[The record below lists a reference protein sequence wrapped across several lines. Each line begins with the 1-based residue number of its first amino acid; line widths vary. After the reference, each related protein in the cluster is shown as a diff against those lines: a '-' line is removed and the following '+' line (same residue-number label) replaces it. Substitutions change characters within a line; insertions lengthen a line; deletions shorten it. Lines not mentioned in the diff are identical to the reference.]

1 MKTVQFLGGL
11 GNQMF
16 QYAFYLAL
24 KRHFKNVKA
33 DISEFSYYTL
43 HNGFE
48 LNEAFGLD
56 LNLISSMEKK
66 LYYNKDNEWIYQK
79 LRKLLGLSH
88 SVFTEIKEFEY
99 DENIFSDRHSRYY
112 IGYWQNEKYFK
123 ELRNI
128 LLEDFRYKKTLSA
141 ENSRLLTKIKNC
153 NSVSIHI
160 RRGDYI
166 GHPLL
171 GNICSNTYY
180 LNAINFIGSRIKDP
194 VYFVFSNDMKW
205 CKENINVK
213 SIYFC
218 EENTEKN
225 SVVDILLMSNCRSNI
240 IANSTFSWW
249 SAWLNQNPDKIVVA
263 PSKWINAPHL
273 NDYDVVPS
281 SWFKVES

>member
-1 MKTVQFLGGL
+1 MKIVQFLGGL

-33 DISEFSYYTL
+33 DISEFAGYTL

-48 LNEAFGLD
+48 LKEAFGINLD
-56 LNLISSMEKK
+56 FISSTEKK
-66 LYYNKDNEWIYQK
+66 LYYNKDNEWMYQK
-79 LRKLLGLSH
+79 IRKLFGLSD

-99 DENIFSDRHSRYY
+99 DEDIFNDKHSRYY
-112 IGYWQNEKYFK
+112 IGYWQNEKYFSGFRD
-123 ELRNI
+123 L
-128 LLEDFRYKKTLSA
+128 LLEDFRYKKALSP
-141 ENSRLLTKIKNC
+141 ENSQLLTRIKNS
-153 NSVSIHI
+153 NSVSIHV

-171 GNICSNTYY
+171 GNICGYSYY
-180 LNAINFIGSRIKDP
+180 SNAIDFINSRIKDP
-194 VYFVFSNDMKW
+194 VYFVFSNDIEW
-205 CKENINVK
+205 CKENLNLK

-225 SVVDILLMSNCRSNI
+225 SAIDLLLMSNCKSNI

-249 SAWLNQNPDKIVVA
+249 GAWLNQTADKKVVA

-273 NDYDVVPS
+273 NDYDIVPS
-281 SWFKVES
+281 SWFRVEI